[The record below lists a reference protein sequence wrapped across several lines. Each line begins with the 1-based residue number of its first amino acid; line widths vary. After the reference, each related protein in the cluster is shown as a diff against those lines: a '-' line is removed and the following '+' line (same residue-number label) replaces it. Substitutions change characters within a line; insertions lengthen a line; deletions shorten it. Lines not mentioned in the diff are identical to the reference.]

1 MPQLA
6 QHMLATLLVAAGG
19 YLTFTGL
26 IAAAVPE
33 ALALSDVL
41 AGYRVAPIAARHTR
55 LLATLLAL
63 IGMLLFVIG
72 ALVAVRSF
80 A

>member
-1 MPQLA
+1 MLQFA
-6 QHMLATLLVAAGG
+6 QHLLATLLVALGG
-19 YLTFTGL
+19 WLTFAGL
-26 IAAAVPE
+26 IAAMMPE

-41 AGYRVAPIAARHTR
+41 AGYRIASIAVRHTR
-55 LLATLLAL
+55 LLAALLAL
-63 IGMLLFVIG
+63 IGMLLFVLG

>member
-1 MPQLA
+1 MLQLA

-19 YLTFTGL
+19 YLTFAGV

-41 AGYRVAPIAARHTR
+41 AGYRVGPVAARHTR
-55 LLATLLAL
+55 LLATLLAIL
-63 IGMLLFVIG
+63 GILLFVVG

>member
-1 MPQLA
+1 MLQLA
-6 QHMLATLLVAAGG
+6 QHLLATIMVGLGG
-19 YLTFTGL
+19 WLTFAGL
-26 IAAAVPE
+26 IAAMRPE

-41 AGYRVAPIAARHTR
+41 AGYRIAPLAVRHTR
-55 LLATLLAL
+55 LLAVLLAM
-63 IGMLLFVIG
+63 IGMLLFVLG

>member
-6 QHMLATLLVAAGG
+6 QHLLATLLVAAGG
-19 YLTFTGL
+19 WFAFAGA

-41 AGYRVAPIAARHTR
+41 AGYRVAPIAARHAR
-55 LLATLLAL
+55 LLAMLVALLG
-63 IGMLLFVIG
+63 ILLFVAG
-72 ALVAVRSF
+72 AMLAVRSF
-80 A
+80 R